1 LKPKVPVKRI
11 VFHEITQEAIRAAVA
26 NPRDVNQELVR
37 AQEGRRILDRLFGY
51 SLSPVLWKKV
61 RTKLSAGRVQSVAV
75 RLVVEREEERRAF
88 HKANYWDIEAALK
101 ADGIDFTAT
110 LVEVNGQ
117 RIASGKDFDET
128 TGLLKSDKVLWLK
141 EEEARSLSE
150 GLKAH
155 VPWTITSV
163 QQKEAKLRPYP
174 PFITS
179 TLQQAA
185 SSVLGFSPRDTMRVA
200 QRLYEGVDLGGGER
214 EGLITYMRTDSVT
227 LSNRALEE
235 AEKVIKDKYG
245 ERYHHRRQFSTKS
258 KMAQEAHE
266 AIRPTH
272 LNRTPEQAAKYI
284 SGDDLKLYRLIWNRT
299 LASQMADAELLRT
312 TIDFNADANGK
323 KATLRSNGSV
333 VTFPGFLKVADSGQ
347 QDSLLPAL
355 AEGDKAGP
363 GQKAS
368 IEDISA
374 LGHETK
380 PPARY
385 NEASLVRRLEEE
397 GIGRPSTYA
406 PTISIIQQR
415 GYVEKQGKALVPT
428 FVGIAVTFLLR
439 DHFPEYVEIKFTAR
453 MENALDAIAEGQM
466 DWVDFLRAFYNG
478 KGEFG
483 DGLAPTIEAELDK
496 IEFPNIPVGLAA
508 DGQPLVVRLGR
519 AQPFIQRGEGGT
531 GNTASIPSDVT
542 YDELTVERAEALLE
556 ARAKADEPLGQDPE
570 TGKNIYAIL
579 GPYGPYVQL
588 GEQEEGSKLK
598 PKRASL
604 GKGITLEN
612 VTLDI
617 ALQYLSLPRTL
628 GLHPESGKPIRSA
641 IGRFGPYIVHDG
653 DFRSLKNIDDVFHLP
668 LAAALDMLA
677 QPKRRGRQKT
687 VLREVGLVPGT
698 ETKIEMFD
706 GRYGP
711 YVTDGT
717 TNASLPKDTDPET
730 FTLEQSI
737 ALLAAQAEKTPV
749 KKKAAAKKKP
759 AAKKKAATKKPA
771 AKKKAATKK
780 PAAKKKTASGD

>member
-1 LKPKVPVKRI
+1 
-11 VFHEITQEAIRAAVA
+11 
-26 NPRDVNQELVR
+26 
-37 AQEGRRILDRLFGY
+37 
-51 SLSPVLWKKV
+51 
-61 RTKLSAGRVQSVAV
+61 
-75 RLVVEREEERRAF
+75 
-88 HKANYWDIEAALK
+88 
-101 ADGIDFTAT
+101 
-110 LVEVNGQ
+110 
-117 RIASGKDFDET
+117 
-128 TGLLKSDKVLWLK
+128 
-141 EEEARSLSE
+141 
-150 GLKAH
+150 
-155 VPWTITSV
+155 
-163 QQKEAKLRPYP
+163 
-174 PFITS
+174 
-179 TLQQAA
+179 
-185 SSVLGFSPRDTMRVA
+185 
-200 QRLYEGVDLGGGER
+200 
-214 EGLITYMRTDSVT
+214 
-227 LSNRALEE
+227 
-235 AEKVIKDKYG
+235 
-245 ERYHHRRQFSTKS
+245 
-258 KMAQEAHE
+258 MAQEAHE

-272 LNRTPEQAAKYI
+272 LSRTPEQAAKYV

-312 TIDFNADANGK
+312 TIDFTADTNGK

-368 IEDISA
+368 IEDINA

-478 KGEFG
+478 KGDFG
-483 DGLAPTIEAELDK
+483 AGLAPTIESELDK
-496 IEFPNIPVGLAA
+496 IEFPNIPVGIAA

-519 AQPFIQRGEGGT
+519 AQPFIQRGEGGA

-542 YDELTVERAEALLE
+542 YDELTVEQAEALLE

-628 GLHPESGKPIRSA
+628 GAHPESGKPIRSA

-653 DFRSLKNIDDVFHLP
+653 DFRSLKNVDDVFHLP
-668 LAAALDMLA
+668 LETALEMLA

-737 ALLAAQAEKTPV
+737 ALLAAQAEKQPA

-759 AAKKKAATKKPA
+759 AAKKKAAATKKPA
-771 AKKKAATKK
+771 AKKKAAAKK
-780 PAAKKKTASGD
+780 PAAKKKAASGD